1 MLRHCMFNVL
11 SGSININFRESVN
24 LVFRPLRSAKEE
36 WLVCGKVSGLDLRR
50 MGGELNGMGFKRL
63 DTRSV
68 LGG

>member
-1 MLRHCMFNVL
+1 MVRHCMFNVL
-11 SGSININFRESVN
+11 SGSINTIFRESVH
-24 LVFRPLRSAKEE
+24 LVFRPPRSAKEE
-36 WLVCGKVSGLDLRR
+36 WLVCGKVSSLDLRW